1 MCENIKSLKLILFQ
15 TLILCLILGIST
27 YSYIHQEFTLFPQT
41 VKDIAIDSENLTF
54 KNDFFS

>member
-1 MCENIKSLKLILFQ
+1 MCENIKSLKLILFR

-54 KNDFFS
+54 